1 MKIKL
6 ALLLAALIAPQYV
19 FAGGNITFM
28 SFVDA
33 YSVAGR
39 PFPAHI
45 EVTYSTDK
53 LHMTRVVCTVYENSL
68 GIAAGSYFTNTGIAT
83 VKIELPSG
91 YEFSGDLEALD
102 DLPDYESMLAYL
114 GLEVSC
120 TEATQ

>member
-6 ALLLAALIAPQYV
+6 ALLLSALIAPQYV
-19 FAGGNITFM
+19 FAGENITFM
-28 SFVDA
+28 SLFDA
-33 YSVAGR
+33 SFWG
-39 PFPAHI
+39 PAHI

-53 LHMTRVVCTVYENSL
+53 LHIIRVVCTVYENSL
-68 GIAAGSYFTNTGIAT
+68 GIAAGSDLTNTGIAT

-120 TEATQ
+120 TEAAL